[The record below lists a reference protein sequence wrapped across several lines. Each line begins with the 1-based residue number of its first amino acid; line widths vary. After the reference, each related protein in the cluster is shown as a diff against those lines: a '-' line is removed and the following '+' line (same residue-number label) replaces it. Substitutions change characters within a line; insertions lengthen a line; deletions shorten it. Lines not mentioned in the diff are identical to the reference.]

1 MAAVGFF
8 APARRSVRDPSGF
21 GNLWISRPLRLS
33 CAALKIVFYFF
44 RILSYAAGTGA
55 LICYVGGPSLRNWM
69 YGLVGVSFA
78 CFVIAML
85 LMVWLRLRRRN
96 ED

>member
-1 MAAVGFF
+1 MR
-8 APARRSVRDPSGF
+8 APAGLSGYSPSGS

-85 LMVWLRLRRRN
+85 VMVWLRLRRRR